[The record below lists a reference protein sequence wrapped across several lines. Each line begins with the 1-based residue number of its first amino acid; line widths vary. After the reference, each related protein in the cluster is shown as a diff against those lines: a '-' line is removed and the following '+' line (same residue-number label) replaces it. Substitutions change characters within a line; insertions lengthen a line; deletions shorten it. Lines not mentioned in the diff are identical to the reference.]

1 MSEYLVDKSALV
13 RLSDSPDAAQW
24 ANRIGRGLVRITTV
38 TRLEVGYS
46 ARSGRDLRAGLQQP
60 PLSTMPVEYQTPAIE
75 DRAVEVLLL
84 LADRG
89 QHRAPSI
96 PDLIVA
102 ATAEL
107 VGLTVLHVDKDFEL
121 IADITSQPLE
131 RLNLTV
137 PVPDMDS
144 DDAVQPYRSP

>member
-1 MSEYLVDKSALV
+1 MRSWLIDKSALV
-13 RLSDSPDAAQW
+13 RLATSLDADEWAQ
-24 ANRIGRGLVRITTV
+24 RIQRGLVRITTV

-46 ARSGRDLRAGLQQP
+46 ARSGKDLRAGLRQP
-60 PLSTMPVEYQTPAIE
+60 PLSAMPVEYLTRAIE
-75 DRAVEVLLL
+75 DRAVEILGL

-107 VGLTVLHVDKDFEL
+107 SGLTVLHLDKDFDV
-121 IADITSQPLE
+121 IAEITAQPLE
-131 RLNLTV
+131 RLRT
-137 PVPDMDS
+137 
-144 DDAVQPYRSP
+144 R